1 MERES
6 LKKNIEKL
14 YVQPFHAGIYEG
26 NRSPRELFQGKP
38 LILLMDLALGMFT
51 YLLSVYSYL
60 ILSLFYYHVILIII
74 LIPSFYRQAA

>member
-1 MERES
+1 MEREN

-38 LILLMDLALGMFT
+38 LILLMDLALGMLTYYLYPFT
-51 YLLSVYSYL
+51 H

-74 LIPSFYRQAA
+74 LTPSFYRQAA